1 MGHWLTRGLVVR
13 LIVFVAVVVVVAT
26 LSITPPGHEIH
37 TSGATALK
45 TQVVESYNTPLYA
58 TRQAQ
63 PSQSLDAIR
72 CELWLLRNSSAAGCS
87 DRASLAAAYFPQLAQ
102 SPMTL
107 YIPWSPCALTSSPS
121 RGFNVEYRPSRRTVA
136 IHCFTASPW
145 LTIFETHNLGVVAEP
160 QLALLLVS
168 TQSIPAG
175 QIDVVQDDRTEL
187 LLHDDNGYEVPL
199 GTATIS

>member
-13 LIVFVAVVVVVAT
+13 LIVFVAVVLVVAT
-26 LSITPPGHEIH
+26 LSITPPGHAIH
-37 TSGATALK
+37 TSGATALRS
-45 TQVVESYNTPLYA
+45 QVVESYNTPLYA
-58 TRQAQ
+58 TRQTQ

-72 CELWLLRNSSAAGCS
+72 CELWLLRNSSAAACS
-87 DRASLAAAYFPQLAQ
+87 DRASLAAAYFPQLTQ

-107 YIPWSPCALTSSPS
+107 YLPWSPCALTSSPS
-121 RGFNVEYRPSRRTVA
+121 RGFNVEYRPSGRTIA
-136 IHCFTASPW
+136 IHCFAASPW

-160 QLALLLVS
+160 QLALLLVP

-175 QIDVVQDDRTEL
+175 QIDVVQDNWTEL

-199 GTATIS
+199 GTTTIA